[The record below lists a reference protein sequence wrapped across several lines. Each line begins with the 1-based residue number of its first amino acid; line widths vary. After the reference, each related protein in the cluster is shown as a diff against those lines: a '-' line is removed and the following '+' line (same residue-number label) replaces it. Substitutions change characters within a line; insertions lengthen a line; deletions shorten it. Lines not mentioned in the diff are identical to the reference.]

1 MVVSIYPAETISPTR
16 RPLLGT
22 AFRLGR
28 SRQSFTLPFGVR
40 MRIRV
45 LATGTRP
52 HPRTNA
58 HSESEPSKRA
68 IETEA
73 RSTILRRRDGMGM
86 RSTGGG
92 RERLRESRVT
102 ISRACARSSCGSQRL
117 VLLEPDLLHPP
128 IFLLTAAILII
139 NNIIIQ
145 KSIVV
150 LLLLLLWSG
159 SSGPLAIPIS
169 ITCPP
174 SKPSSET
181 STIPHADNDNI
192 IRGE

>member
-1 MVVSIYPAETISPTR
+1 MVSIYPAEAIAPTR
-16 RPLLGT
+16 RHLLGT
-22 AFRLGR
+22 TFRLGR

-40 MRIRV
+40 MRIWA

-58 HSESEPSKRA
+58 HSQSKPSKR
-68 IETEA
+68 TVEA
-73 RSTILRRRDGMGM
+73 ESRCTILRRRDRVRMR

-92 RERLRESRVT
+92 RERLREGRVT
-102 ISRACARSSCGSQRL
+102 ISGACTRSRSSSSQRL
-117 VLLEPDLLHPP
+117 VLLEPNLLHPP

-139 NNIIIQ
+139 NNIITQ
-145 KSIVV
+145 KPIVV
-150 LLLLLLWSG
+150 WLLLWSG
-159 SSGPLAIPIS
+159 SSGPLAISIS

-181 STIPHADNDNI
+181 STISHADNDNI